1 MLQLKYSIHVIR
13 KIEKKEGI
21 FTAVNTSLASLEVW
35 ITIVLSFDAGLT
47 LETSALKSLSGDQV
61 TLSTH
66 LIKPKYLPESEITD
80 DKFKRS
86 SVQ

>member
-1 MLQLKYSIHVIR
+1 M
-13 KIEKKEGI
+13 
-21 FTAVNTSLASLEVW
+21 
-35 ITIVLSFDAGLT
+35 